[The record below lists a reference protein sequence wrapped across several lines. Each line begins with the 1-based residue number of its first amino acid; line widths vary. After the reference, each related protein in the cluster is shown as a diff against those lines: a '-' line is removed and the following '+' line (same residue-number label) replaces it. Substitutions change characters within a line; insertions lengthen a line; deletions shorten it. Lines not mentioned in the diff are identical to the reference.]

1 LEIGKGL
8 VAAVAVAPGLA
19 LLWWFYNKDYLE
31 PEPLSLVFSAFFK
44 GMLFVFPAG
53 LVEKIISGPLSFS
66 PLVTAFFGVALIE
79 EGCKWLA
86 LKRYILSSECDECY
100 DGIVYGTSVAL
111 GFATMEN
118 LFYVVGSINPWAVAG
133 WRALVSVP
141 LHALCGLA
149 MGYEAARQ
157 KMTAGPPFVLT
168 RILTLP
174 VIAHGAFNYLLL
186 TNTLGGFMAATW
198 IVAAMWIGGFRMI
211 HRSRTC
217 S

>member
-31 PEPLSLVFSAFFK
+31 PEPLSLVFSAFLW

-53 LVEKIISGPLSFS
+53 FVEKILSDFLAFS
-66 PLVTAFFGVALIE
+66 PLLIAFLGVALIE
-79 EGCKWLA
+79 EYCKWMA
-86 LKRYILSSECDECY
+86 LKRYILSKECDECY

-133 WRALVSVP
+133 WRALLSVP

-157 KMTAGPPFVLT
+157 KMTAGPPFILS
-168 RILTLP
+168 RILLVP

-186 TNTLGGFMAATW
+186 TNSLGGFMAAFW

-211 HRSRTC
+211 HWSRTC

>member
-1 LEIGKGL
+1 
-8 VAAVAVAPGLA
+8 
-19 LLWWFYNKDYLE
+19 
-31 PEPLSLVFSAFFK
+31 
-44 GMLFVFPAG
+44 
-53 LVEKIISGPLSFS
+53 
-66 PLVTAFFGVALIE
+66 
-79 EGCKWLA
+79 
-86 LKRYILSSECDECY
+86 
-100 DGIVYGTSVAL
+100 
-111 GFATMEN
+111 
-118 LFYVVGSINPWAVAG
+118 
-133 WRALVSVP
+133 RALVSVP

-157 KMTAGPPFVLT
+157 KMTAGPPFALAK
-168 RILTLP
+168 ILTIP

>member
-1 LEIGKGL
+1 MEIGKGL

-31 PEPLSLVFSAFFK
+31 PEPLSLVFSAFFR

-53 LVEKIISGPLSFS
+53 LVEKIISGPLAFS
-66 PLVTAFFGVALIE
+66 SLVTAFFGVALIE
-79 EGCKWLA
+79 EGCKWMA
-86 LKRYILSSECDECY
+86 LKRYILSNECDECY

-118 LFYVVGSINPWAVAG
+118 LFYVVGPSTPGPWPG
-133 WRALVSVP
+133 RALVSVP

-157 KMTAGPPFVLT
+157 KMTAGPLRPF
-168 RILTLP
+168 P
-174 VIAHGAFNYLLL
+174 GY
-186 TNTLGGFMAATW
+186 
-198 IVAAMWIGGFRMI
+198 
-211 HRSRTC
+211 
-217 S
+217 